1 MRVTC
6 NNCLP
11 SRLWRRVAKIRERLG
26 RDFVTQRSLKARHAF
41 RNGVITRESR
51 SALMDNLIRM
61 RQLEG
66 GKDSTSSANGLWKM
80 IFFPILVL
88 TFCYPSFH
96 RPNRKLWFS
105 LQVGLDRLCV
115 LLQKRP
121 WLLCH
126 LYDIWG
132 IQFGSLLFQLGPSP
146 QYIHTRNLKA
156 AFLLWKRAS
165 NVFRTHHVG
174 GI

>member
-11 SRLWRRVAKIRERLG
+11 SRLWLRVAKIRERLG

-80 IFFPILVL
+80 IFFSYFSPDALLPVVSQSV
-88 TFCYPSFH
+88 FYPAI
-96 RPNRKLWFS
+96 
-105 LQVGLDRLCV
+105 QVGLDRLCV

-146 QYIHTRNLKA
+146 QYIRTRNLKA